1 MKLLFDENLSFKL
14 CKRLEDIYPDST
26 HVRFVDLQNVDDF
39 VIWQYA
45 KDNRFVIVTQ
55 DSNFNDLSVLNGFPP
70 FVVWIK
76 SGNTRVSEIENLLR
90 THSIRLRAFLET
102 KSMGL
107 IELE

>member
-26 HVRFVDLQNVDDF
+26 HVSFVGLQNVNDF

-45 KDNRFVIVTQ
+45 KDEGFVIVSQ
-55 DSNFNDLSVLNGFPP
+55 DSDFNDLSVLKGFPP
-70 FVVWIK
+70 YVVWVK
-76 SGNTRVSEIENLLR
+76 SGNTRVSDIERLLR
-90 THSIRLRAFLET
+90 THSIRLREFLDNE
-102 KSMGL
+102 SLGL